1 MFKKTRKLILNLLAE
16 HTSYRVFV
24 AGNTVNRK
32 VLIVADE
39 PAIKNLL
46 SLVRKLDSRRVVT
59 ANGRLNPSTINRK
72 AFDTAIL
79 GFLFEQARPSPVKAC
94 NENPDYYA
102 ANPYWSV
109 VLEAL
114 AIDESVPVTPV
125 QSEIADLVTEAVDEV
140 WFGVTTPQEA
150 LNWAHE
156 QTQPILDK
164 FWSGA

>member
-79 GFLFEQARPSPVKAC
+79 DLRCTNRRPAGRGYGYGEVWPNMVGRVLVINAEVNDAKTFRSIEHYVYRRHSLESLLFGV
-94 NENPDYYA
+94 
-102 ANPYWSV
+102 
-109 VLEAL
+109 
-114 AIDESVPVTPV
+114 
-125 QSEIADLVTEAVDEV
+125 ADLVRTLIGHSPA
-140 WFGVTTPQEA
+140 PNQ
-150 LNWAHE
+150 
-156 QTQPILDK
+156 I
-164 FWSGA
+164 